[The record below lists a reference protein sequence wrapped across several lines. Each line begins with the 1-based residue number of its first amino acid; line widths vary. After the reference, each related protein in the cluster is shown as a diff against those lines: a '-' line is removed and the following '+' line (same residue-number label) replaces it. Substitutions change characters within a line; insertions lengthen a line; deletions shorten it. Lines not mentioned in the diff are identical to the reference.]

1 MALIGGLPPGSTF
14 DRARGGDRY
23 WSDEV
28 AATIMSAHNIQTTLL
43 AVNGVKKDKWPEA
56 PKPPAEGYRETGN
69 PRVSS
74 KLGDHKDEVYAALED
89 ENGRVPID
97 TVTDFMQSIV
107 SEVGAGN

>member
-1 MALIGGLPPGSTF
+1 MSLIGGLPPGSAF

-69 PRVSS
+69 PKVSS
-74 KLGDHKDEVYAALED
+74 KHAKAQKAKGEKWLARY
-89 ENGRVPID
+89 
-97 TVTDFMQSIV
+97 
-107 SEVGAGN
+107 GN